1 MKDKGYKGSDKS
13 YKKMSYGEA
22 HIDQE
27 WKFNKESFNSD
38 SDGVAT
44 ITIK

>member
-13 YKKMSYGEA
+13 YKKKSYGEA
-22 HIDQE
+22 YIGQE
-27 WKFNKESFNSD
+27 WEFNKESFNSD

-44 ITIK
+44 VTIK